1 MSNRKVLLF
10 DIDGTL
16 IRCGGA
22 GGKSLCA
29 ALAEEFGLSE
39 VRPVALHGR
48 TDLGILNELLSN
60 HGIACTQANRDR
72 LCERYYALL
81 PQQLRQLANN
91 AEAHV
96 LPGVMSLLQQ
106 LSLKSSMLMALLTGN
121 MPTSAQIKLEHFDLW
136 SYFKF
141 GVFGNLVD
149 HRPLL
154 AEPAKAVIKQHCG
167 EEVAAEELVIIG
179 DTPLDIEL
187 AREMG
192 ARCLAVCTGGFS
204 QLELQS
210 AGAEIVLEDLTD
222 TRRVVGWLEQAMW

>member
-1 MSNRKVLLF
+1 MSRKVLLF

-29 ALAEEFGLSE
+29 ALAEEFGLAE
-39 VRPVALHGR
+39 VHPVALHGR

-60 HGIACTQANRDR
+60 HGIECTEANRNR
-72 LCERYYALL
+72 LCERYFQLL
-81 PQQLRQLANN
+81 PHQLNQLASNS
-91 AEAHV
+91 AAHV
-96 LPGVMSLLQQ
+96 LPGVTSLLQQ
-106 LSLKSSMLMALLTGN
+106 LSQSSSFLMALLTGN
-121 MPTSAQIKLEHFDLW
+121 MPTSAQIKLEHFELW
-136 SYFKF
+136 SYFEF

-154 AEPAKAVIKQHCG
+154 AEPAKTVIEQHCG
-167 EEVAAEELVIIG
+167 SEIAADQLVIIG

-187 AREMG
+187 ARAMG

-204 QLELQS
+204 LAELEQ
-210 AGAEIVLEDLTD
+210 AGAEIVLEDLSD
-222 TRRVVGWLEQAMW
+222 TPRIVDWLEQTLAW